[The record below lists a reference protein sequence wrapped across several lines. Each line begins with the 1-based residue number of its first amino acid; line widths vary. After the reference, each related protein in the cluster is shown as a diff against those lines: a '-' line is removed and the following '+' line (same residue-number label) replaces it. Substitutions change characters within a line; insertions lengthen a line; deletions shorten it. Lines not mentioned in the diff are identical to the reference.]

1 MSTPLVVDSM
11 VPDTLGN
18 RTLRSKCACGSVEVE
33 ISSVSPIAQTAA
45 SCHCRKCRKYHISA
59 FTNYL
64 VVDESQISFTKGSI
78 HGDLESIMNNVGS
91 IGIYKDS
98 CDEVGEV
105 ERLFCRRCFGK
116 ILTRLPSLST
126 TPEADSDRVKDAE
139 DKLIYVNM
147 GALDDDT
154 ISGEFSEAWKSKTVP
169 WQVHQACAWARA
181 TPSRGLSRGSMPR
194 EHHTMITGGCS
205 CGAYQYEFPV
215 QYESTIL
222 ELQHCYCNLCR
233 RLSGSPFS
241 TWVPIGRDE
250 LEWKYSAV
258 KTSEASDRPSMSPPM
273 IRTTPF
279 GRRHVCP
286 KCAGV
291 LTIVYDSQPDLVW
304 PAAGGFDDANVP
316 TELEKLLGRVVH
328 ICCRWK
334 QSWYDIPMD
343 DMERLDN
350 AC

>member
-1 MSTPLVVDSM
+1 MSTPRVVDSM
-11 VPDTLGN
+11 VPDNLGN
-18 RTLRSKCACGSVEVE
+18 ITLRSKCACGYVQIE
-33 ISSVSPIAQTAA
+33 ISNVSPTAQSAV

-64 VVDESQISFTKGSI
+64 IVDESQISFGKGKI
-78 HGDLESIMNNVGS
+78 QGDLESNINNDGP

-105 ERLFCRRCFGK
+105 ERLFCRRCLGK
-116 ILTRLPSLST
+116 ILTRQSQSST
-126 TPEADSDRVKDAE
+126 QEADSDQANEVE
-139 DKLIYVNM
+139 DKLIFVNM

-154 ISGEFSEAWKSKTVP
+154 ISEEFSEAWKSNTVP
-169 WQVHQACAWARA
+169 WQVQQACTWVSA
-181 TPSRGLSRGSMPR
+181 TPSLGLSRGRMPR
-194 EHHTMITGGCS
+194 KHQTMVTGGCS

-250 LEWKYSAV
+250 LEWKHSAV
-258 KTSEASDRPSMSPPM
+258 TTSEATRSHSRSPPM

-286 KCAGV
+286 TCAGV

-304 PAAGGFDDANVP
+304 PAAGGFDDLNVP
-316 TELEKLLGRVVH
+316 TELENLLGRVVH